1 MCRVGLTPGIVTKY
15 HIAMTI
21 IREEGDATWPRTQT
35 LPALIR
41 QDRGH
46 VLYRAHIVLVGTP
59 ISKLLDRICQL
70 RARTLSLFFQ
80 LNVDGGDQIL
90 LNNPCKKYRL
100 DVFFHLGL

>member
-1 MCRVGLTPGIVTKY
+1 MEGIASPLPQPGLTPGIVTKY

-21 IREEGDATWPRTQT
+21 ISERGDATWPRTQT

-46 VLYRAHIVLVGTP
+46 VLYRAHIVLVRTP

-70 RARTLSLFFQ
+70 AF
-80 LNVDGGDQIL
+80 I
-90 LNNPCKKYRL
+90 
-100 DVFFHLGL
+100 